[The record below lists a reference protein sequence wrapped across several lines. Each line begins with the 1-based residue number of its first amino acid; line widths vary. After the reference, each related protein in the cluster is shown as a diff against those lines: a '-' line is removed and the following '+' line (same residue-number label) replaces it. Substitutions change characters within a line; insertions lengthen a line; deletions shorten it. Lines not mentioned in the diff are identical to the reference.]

1 MMGLDRD
8 ELVEA
13 WLREER
19 QPFAGWDF
27 SYLKG
32 RIKGGREPWSYLGRA
47 AELMRRSSSV
57 IDLDYGRG

>member
-1 MMGLDRD
+1 MGLDRD
-8 ELVEA
+8 ELVKA

-32 RIKGGREPWSYLGRA
+32 RFYRNGQNRLRILRPKN
-47 AELMRRSSSV
+47 SSTSFSFSPT
-57 IDLDYGRG
+57 